1 MRQIVLRLVL
11 AATLLAL
18 GGCAASKVGA
28 ACYVPWGVAG
38 SCQVTMG
45 EPAPANAATVAR

>member
-1 MRQIVLRLVL
+1 MRKTILSLSL
-11 AATLLAL
+11 AAAGLLTLP
-18 GGCAASKVGA
+18 GCASSKVGA

-45 EPAPANAATVAR
+45 EPAPADAPTAR